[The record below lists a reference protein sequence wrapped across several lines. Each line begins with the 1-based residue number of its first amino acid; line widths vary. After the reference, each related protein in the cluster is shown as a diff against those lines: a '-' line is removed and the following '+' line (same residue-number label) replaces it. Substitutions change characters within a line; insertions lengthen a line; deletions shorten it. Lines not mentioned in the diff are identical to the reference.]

1 MSDYHEGFV
10 RLLYGIILAQ
20 FAAITIL
27 LGGFTSEYVSNV
39 YFRMWVESSFPQ
51 LSLLLTGQFDA
62 LIMGMA
68 LGGTVLLIQWMKN
81 ESRIVQRTGLAL
93 AQASSSTEPSGVLLS
108 HVAQTNE
115 SEMAIE
121 TPDQILGE
129 LEKQDF

>member
-20 FAAITIL
+20 FVAITIL

-39 YFRMWVESSFPQ
+39 YFRMWVDSSFPQ

-62 LIMGMA
+62 LIIGMA
-68 LGGTVLLIQWMKN
+68 LGGTTLLIQWMKN
-81 ESRIVQRTGLAL
+81 ESRTVQRTGIVL
-93 AQASSSTEPSGVLLS
+93 AQSSASTEPSGVLLS
-108 HVAQTNE
+108 HVPQTNE
-115 SEMAIE
+115 SEMANE

>member
-20 FAAITIL
+20 FVAITIL

-39 YFRMWVESSFPQ
+39 YFRMWVDSSFPQ

-62 LIMGMA
+62 LIIGMA
-68 LGGTVLLIQWMKN
+68 LGGTTLLIQWMKN
-81 ESRIVQRTGLAL
+81 ESRTVQRTGLAL
-93 AQASSSTEPSGVLLS
+93 AQSFSSTEPSGVLLS
-108 HVAQTNE
+108 DVPQTNE
-115 SEMAIE
+115 SEMANE

>member
-20 FAAITIL
+20 FVAITIL

-39 YFRMWVESSFPQ
+39 YFRMWVDSSFPQ

-62 LIMGMA
+62 LIIGMA
-68 LGGTVLLIQWMKN
+68 LGGTTLLIQWMKN
-81 ESRIVQRTGLAL
+81 ESRTVQRTGIVL
-93 AQASSSTEPSGVLLS
+93 AQSSASAEPSGVLLS
-108 HVAQTNE
+108 HVPQTNE
-115 SEMAIE
+115 SEMTNE